1 MAPDKES
8 SGHTEET
15 ETTPPMTIIEAL
27 RIGVMILI
35 IGLPLLF
42 LYAGVVTV
50 HHDNKE
56 REYLKERRE
65 KKERP

>member
-1 MAPDKES
+1 
-8 SGHTEET
+8 
-15 ETTPPMTIIEAL
+15 MTITDAL

-50 HHDNKE
+50 HHDNTE
-56 REYLKERRE
+56 REYLKAKR
-65 KKERP
+65 KEEGKR

>member
-1 MAPDKES
+1 
-8 SGHTEET
+8 
-15 ETTPPMTIIEAL
+15 MTIIEAL

-56 REYLKERRE
+56 REYLKAKNKE
-65 KKERP
+65 KERP